1 MKHISH
7 TTILYGH
14 PTLIIG
20 LPYSISG
27 FVRLLRIDVHEL
39 IMSKLMLKDRDWIYS
54 KKHEGWYSVS
64 DETFYPQSAVQLALD
79 PATGRKFMVWP
90 CLSML

>member
-1 MKHISH
+1 MKRTLH
-7 TTILYGH
+7 TTISYGH

-20 LPYSISG
+20 LPSNISG

-39 IMSKLMLKDRDWIYS
+39 TMLKLMLKDRDWIYS

-64 DETFYPQSAVQLALD
+64 DETFYPQSGVQLALD
-79 PATGRKFMVWP
+79 PATGRKFMVWS
-90 CLSML
+90 CRATS

>member
-1 MKHISH
+1 MKHILI

-27 FVRLLRIDVHEL
+27 FVRLFRIDVHEL
-39 IMSKLMLKDRDWIYS
+39 TMLKLMLRDRDWIYS

-79 PATGRKFMVWP
+79 PATGRKFMVWSCP
-90 CLSML
+90 AIS